1 MKWRWRRF
9 MLKALKPWRW
19 LRFRW
24 RLYREPC
31 AIAKLKMEIG
41 WAMAGPVEE
50 TCLALAEWAEENREL
65 IDAVNEAE
73 LEEMDN
79 EENHN

>member
-19 LRFRW
+19 LRYRW

-31 AIAKLKMEIG
+31 AIAKTKMVIG
-41 WAMAGPVEE
+41 WGLLGPVED
-50 TCLALAEWAEENREL
+50 TVLGLSEWIGDNRDLLDEMNEEN
-65 IDAVNEAE
+65 
-73 LEEMDN
+73 DN
-79 EENHN
+79 EENNN